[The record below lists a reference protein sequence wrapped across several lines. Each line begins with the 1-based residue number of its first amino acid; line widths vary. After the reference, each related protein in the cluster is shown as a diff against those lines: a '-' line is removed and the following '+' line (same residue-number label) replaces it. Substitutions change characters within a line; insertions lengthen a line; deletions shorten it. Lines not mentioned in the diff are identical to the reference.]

1 MSNNTLLNF
10 IEKQEI
16 LDNLNVT
23 LKKMYED
30 DEEFNSNEAIDLLT
44 EKTYN
49 VMEYMEHVQSNLAS
63 DPGIL
68 KVAENYDVP
77 TEQVINDVAEIMLM
91 STVAR
96 QAIVLEQLDNEE

>member
-16 LDNLNVT
+16 LDNLNAT

-30 DEEFNSNEAIDLLT
+30 DEEFNNTEAIDLLT
-44 EKTYN
+44 ERTYT
-49 VMEYMEHVQSNLAS
+49 VMEYMENVQSNLAT

-68 KVAENYDVP
+68 KVAKNYDVP

-96 QAIVLEQLDNEE
+96 QAIVLEQLDNL

>member
-16 LDNLNVT
+16 LDNLNIT

-30 DEEFNSNEAIDLLT
+30 DDEFNSNEAINILT
-44 EKTYN
+44 ERTYT
-49 VMEYMEHVQSNLAS
+49 VMEYMENVQKNLAN

-68 KVAENYDVP
+68 KVAKNYNVP
-77 TEQVINDVAEIMLM
+77 TEQVVSDVAEIMLM

-96 QAIVLEQLDNEE
+96 QAIVLEQLDNGE